1 MFSDSICE
9 GMLISSYQGI
19 GPEISQSIKD
29 IYAAAKASTCTS
41 NCTEHNL
48 TLLSTVRFPL
58 SGRKSVS
65 LLY

>member
-9 GMLISSYQGI
+9 GMLISLYQGI

-29 IYAAAKASTCTS
+29 IYAAAKASTRTF

-48 TLLSTVRFPL
+48 TPLSAVRSPL